1 MIVTGPV
8 KIAVLFLASLPVLGQ
23 MCSPPTPMSPN
34 AAINGAI
41 DSNSCVLT
49 DGTSY
54 VAYALTIPRRGN
66 LQLTLKGA
74 AGFAPSLILRDAGG
88 HLLASGASIT
98 YYSEA
103 GTYTLL
109 VNTARA
115 KQSGSFTLTPVFTP
129 EPYTYCRTFPSL
141 GTGQTVNGNLTAS
154 SCKLPDQS
162 LYDSYPITVYGAG
175 TITVT
180 MTSAAFDSF
189 VILQGDNGSPL
200 AQADAGGAG
209 NPASITLPVSGNDTY
224 TIVAAAGSSKEPTG
238 AYQLSTSF
246 TPNAGETCVSQG
258 ALDQNPVISGSV
270 SVSSCNFNLPNR
282 EDSALFNFY
291 TLHVSQIGMAQVS
304 VPDSSFGPLL
314 LLLDANGNEIAENA
328 QSGGENSP
336 LLRQQLS
343 PGDYMLVIFNQ
354 DSFEGDYDLQYTFT
368 PGTEPVCPAAA
379 LTGGNAVTG
388 TLDGTASCLE
398 SGFLADRYQIVLPV
412 AGTVNIDL
420 SSQDFTSLLF
430 LEDAKNNAL
439 YFGEDTD
446 DNGSSHIQIRLPAGT
461 YYALAA
467 SADLPGGYT
476 INYAVTPGPIPACP
490 APKSIPVAN
499 GSSNG
504 FNGTLSFTGSCS
516 SPNGALSNNY
526 TFTTTASGAI
536 AAVMVSGDVDSLLFL
551 ADSKGNPLRFDNN
564 SYSQGN
570 AIIVDYLPAG
580 TYKLQAT
587 SDGFQNQGNYQIDL
601 LFTAAGSD
609 PKTCAAKNA
618 AVGKSITGLLSYTS
632 CQYLDD
638 TFADIYSVTI
648 TDASNPLDIAATS
661 TAFDT
666 YLILLDNK
674 GNVLGIDDN
683 SGGGTNA
690 HLIQNVAVGS
700 YFVVVKPASD
710 PSSSGSYALSIH

>member
-1 MIVTGPV
+1 V
-8 KIAVLFLASLPVLGQ
+8 KIAAFLFLLSLPVLGQ
-23 MCSPPTPMSPN
+23 MCQPPTPMAPN

-41 DSNSCVLT
+41 DSTSCVLT

-54 VAYALTIPRRGN
+54 VAYALMLPRRGN

-74 AGFAPSLILRDAGG
+74 AGFAPSLVLRDAGG

-98 YYSEA
+98 HYSEA
-103 GTYTLL
+103 GKYTLL

-115 KQSGSFTLTPVFTP
+115 NQSGSFTLTPVFAP
-129 EPYTYCRTFPSL
+129 EPFTYCRMFPSI
-141 GTGQTVNGNLTAS
+141 GTGQTVNGSLSSA

-175 TITVT
+175 IITVT
-180 MTSAAFDSF
+180 MSSAAFDSF

-224 TIVAAAGSSKEPTG
+224 TIIAAAGSSKEPTG
-238 AYQLSTSF
+238 TYQLATIF
-246 TPNAGETCVSQG
+246 TPNADETCVSQG
-258 ALDQNPVISGSV
+258 ALDQNPTVSGSV
-270 SVSSCNFNLPNR
+270 TVSSCNFNLPNR

-291 TLHVSQIGMAQVS
+291 TLHVNQRGMAEVS
-304 VPDSSFGPLL
+304 VLNASFGPLL
-314 LLLDANGNEIAENA
+314 LLLDANGNQITENA
-328 QSGGENSP
+328 QSGGEYAP
-336 LLRQQLS
+336 LLRQQLA
-343 PGDYMLVIFNQ
+343 PGDYTLVIFNQ

-368 PGTEPVCPAAA
+368 PGAGPACPAAQ

-388 TLDGTASCLE
+388 TLDGTVSCLE
-398 SGFLADRYQIVLPV
+398 TGFLADRYQIVLPV

-446 DNGSSHIQIRLPAGT
+446 DSGSSHIQIRLPAGT

-476 INYAVTPGPIPACP
+476 INYAVTPGPIPVCP
-490 APKSIPVAN
+490 TAKPIPVSN

-504 FNGTLSFTGSCS
+504 FNGALSWTGSCAG
-516 SPNGALSNNY
+516 PNGTLSDNY
-526 TFTTTASGAI
+526 TFTTTATGVV

-551 ADSKGNPLRFDNN
+551 TDSKGAALRTDNN

-570 AIIVDYLPAG
+570 AIIVGYLAAG

-587 SDGFQNQGNYQIDL
+587 SDGFQNRGNYQIDV

-609 PKTCAAKNA
+609 PKTCAPKSA
-618 AVGKSITGLLSYTS
+618 AVGKTVAGALSYTS

-638 TFADIYSVTI
+638 TFADIYGVTV
-648 TDASNPLDIAATS
+648 TDASSPIDIAATS

-666 YLILLDNK
+666 YLILLDSK

-700 YFVVVKPASD
+700 YFAVVKPASD
-710 PSSSGSYALSIH
+710 PSSSGGYSLTIH